1 MSTLLVVAGEA
12 SGDRAAAAVV
22 SHLRGVEAFGL
33 GGSALGRAG
42 VTIVDDMSAWTALG
56 IGEVGWRAPRLLRA
70 WRVLAAATRARKP
83 SAALLVNYTEF
94 NSWLAPR
101 LHRAGV
107 RVLWYG
113 APQVWAWRRRRMQS
127 LRASIDRMALM
138 LPFEEPLWRE
148 AGVDARYV
156 GHPALETIPLDREAA
171 RRALAMTPF
180 AAAVALLPG
189 SRPHEVRRLLV
200 PMLDAFARV
209 RSDRASI
216 DARVLIAPSLDDE
229 TRAWAREVCRA
240 RQVAAFDVDPS
251 AGAMPVLKAFDA
263 AVCASG
269 TVSLEATLARATP
282 VVTYRVGLAT
292 ELTARALLRTSHVA
306 LPNILLGRRAFP
318 ELLQRDANCDRIAA
332 ALTDVLERRR
342 ELLVACDRVED
353 LLGSARTPSSSIAR
367 VLEPWLG
374 PGPFA
379 RQANAPRQ

>member
-1 MSTLLVVAGEA
+1 LVVAGEA

-22 SHLRGVEAFGL
+22 SQLRGVHAFGL

-42 VTIVDDMSAWTALG
+42 VTIVDDMRAWTALG

-70 WRVLAAATRARKP
+70 WHVLAAATRARKP
-83 SAALLVNYTEF
+83 RAALLVNYTEF

-127 LRASIDRMALM
+127 LRASVDRMALM
-138 LPFEEPLWRE
+138 LPFEEQLWRQ
-148 AGVDARYV
+148 AGVDAYYV
-156 GHPALETIPLDREAA
+156 GHPALETVPLHREAA
-171 RRALAMTPF
+171 RRVLAMKPF
-180 AAAVALLPG
+180 AEAVALLPG

-209 RSDRASI
+209 RWDRANI
-216 DARVLIAPSLDDE
+216 DARVLIAPSLDE
-229 TRAWAREVCRA
+229 ATRAWTREVCRA
-240 RQVAAFDVDPS
+240 RQVPAFDVDPS
-251 AGAMPVLKAFDA
+251 AGAMPVLTAFDA
-263 AVCASG
+263 SVCASG
-269 TVSLEATLARATP
+269 TVSLEATLARAAP

-306 LPNILLGRRAFP
+306 LPNIMLGRRAFP
-318 ELLQRDANCDRIAA
+318 ELLQRDANSDRIAE
-332 ALTDVLERRR
+332 ALTNVLERRR

-353 LLGSARTPSSSIAR
+353 LLGSARAPSSSIAR
-367 VLEPWLG
+367 VLEPWLRLDA
-374 PGPFA
+374 FA
-379 RQANAPRQ
+379 G